1 MKMKTKTCKKCGNTV
16 EVTAKYCQKCGSNEF
31 IQKAEVVVQ
40 RSQPSTLHKL
50 FYWDY
55 DGQYMLSKSKLA
67 GISAFLLLA
76 SMCVLSNA
84 PVAIIVIGAI
94 IGALIFFLGFAI
106 HNLRSNP
113 SKSKLDYNDYGFL
126 QDLYHLLF
134 FWQNKKTGQFV
145 LSKTKIISH
154 LIFLLFAA
162 IACFLPTAKSLFAII
177 LFGMFFEAP
186 AFLIGYG
193 IHKLTNPYPVNPKRE
208 IPKPKE
214 MPKPKPEIK
223 RPVETPGSV
232 PEYMGYKSQI
242 EDMIREYNVKEAH
255 TRDLIEKRFEPPQL
269 TYSRFIGV
277 VDKSTKMFNHQSD
290 SALTMINLANDYS
303 PKIENEIKSKISV
316 LRQIISKLD
325 DLTNELVLTMEKSDD
340 NEINSLFDDMS
351 NLINSVNDYD

>member
-1 MKMKTKTCKKCGNTV
+1 MKMKTKTCKKCGNKV
-16 EVTAKYCQKCGSNEF
+16 EVTARYCQKCGSNEF
-31 IQKAEVVVQ
+31 IEKAEVMVQ
-40 RSQPSTLHKL
+40 KSQPSVIHKL
-50 FYWDY
+50 LYWDY
-55 DGQYMLSKSKLA
+55 DGQYIMSKSKFA
-67 GISAFLLLA
+67 GISTFLLF
-76 SMCVLSNA
+76 SIVSISSGA
-84 PVAIIVIGAI
+84 PGAVILFAAVF
-94 IGALIFFLGFAI
+94 GALVYFLGFAI
-106 HNLRSNP
+106 HNLRSKP

-126 QDLYHLLF
+126 QDLYHFLF

-154 LIFLLFAA
+154 LVFLLFVTIAA
-162 IACFLPTAKSLFAII
+162 LTPVPNLLAII
-177 LFGMFFEAP
+177 IIGLIFEVP
-186 AFLIGYG
+186 TFLIGYG

-242 EDMIREYNVKEAH
+242 EDMISEYKVKEAH

-316 LRQIISKLD
+316 LRQIIAKLD

-340 NEINSLFDDMS
+340 DEINNLFDDMS

>member
-16 EVTAKYCQKCGSNEF
+16 EITAKYCQKCGSNEF
-31 IQKAEVVVQ
+31 VQKTEVIVHQ
-40 RSQPSTLHKL
+40 SQPSRVHKL
-50 FYWDY
+50 LYWDY
-55 DGQYMLSKSKLA
+55 DGQYILSKSKLA
-67 GISAFLLLA
+67 GISSFILIALMSVITMDLLSLI
-76 SMCVLSNA
+76 L
-84 PVAIIVIGAI
+84 GAI
-94 IGALIFFLGFAI
+94 IGALVFFLGFAI
-106 HNLRSNP
+106 HNLMPKP

-126 QDLYHLLF
+126 TDLYHFLF

-154 LIFLLFAA
+154 LVFLLFAV
-162 IACFLPTAKSLFAII
+162 IASFMPFSINLFAVV
-177 LFGMFFEAP
+177 LFGLVFEVP
-186 AFLIGYG
+186 TFIIGYG
-193 IHKLTNPYPVNPKRE
+193 IHKLTNPYPVNPKKE

-214 MPKPKPEIK
+214 MPKPKPAIEK
-223 RPVETPGSV
+223 PVQTPGSV
-232 PEYMGYKSQI
+232 PEYMGYKSEVEALI
-242 EDMIREYNVKEAH
+242 KEYKIKEAH

-340 NEINSLFDDMS
+340 DEINNLFDDMS
-351 NLINSVNDYD
+351 NLINSVNDYE

>member
-16 EVTAKYCQKCGSNEF
+16 EVTARYCQKCGSNEF
-31 IQKAEVVVQ
+31 IEKAEVVVQ
-40 RSQPSTLHKL
+40 KSQPSLVHKL

-67 GISAFLLLA
+67 GISSFLLFA
-76 SMCVLSNA
+76 SMCVLSDA
-84 PVAIIVIGAI
+84 PIAIIFFGAI
-94 IGALIFFLGFAI
+94 IGALLFFLGFAI
-106 HNLRSNP
+106 HNLISRP
-113 SKSKLDYNDYGFL
+113 SKSKLEYNDYGFL
-126 QDLYHLLF
+126 TDLYHFLF

-154 LIFLLFAA
+154 LIFLLFAV
-162 IACFLPTAKSLFAII
+162 IASFMPTATSLFVVI
-177 LFGMFFEAP
+177 LFGIFFEVP
-186 AFLIGYG
+186 AFIIGYG

-214 MPKPKPEIK
+214 MPKPKPEIEK
-223 RPVETPGSV
+223 PVQTPGSV
-232 PEYMGYKSQI
+232 PEYMGYK
-242 EDMIREYNVKEAH
+242 REVEALIKEYKVKETH

-277 VDKSTKMFNHQSD
+277 VDKSTKMFDHQSD

-303 PKIENEIKSKISV
+303 PKIENEIKSKISI
-316 LRQIISKLD
+316 LRQIIAKLD

-340 NEINSLFDDMS
+340 DEINNLFDDMS
-351 NLINSVNDYD
+351 NLINSVNDYE